1 MIVLRKRQMGMKWRR
16 LFAVV
21 CIGFLGVLYAAPVH
35 ADLEEIQ
42 IEEQL
47 ASRLQRYLD
56 GIYGDG
62 NFLVRV
68 DVTVTSPRYE
78 VRYTKQSDAKV
89 REEPQGK
96 VNILPGYPIIKNLGP
111 DSLNKLPFDS
121 ITTLIRPQIQKI
133 VVDVVAEK
141 SFPKGQVGR
150 AQQLIREVVGLQNG
164 RDSINVSYRPFSE
177 TAPATQK
184 IEIVQAP
191 QPFKTFQNLF
201 YGLMLIFVLVFI
213 LVYTWLQIKST
224 AVVKSLSGLAAAGGS
239 SGSGSGGPSV
249 SVNPS
254 FEMPKGSGSSG
265 DVKLS
270 SGAQVKR
277 YFDFIGD
284 DNIDKL
290 QHLLKTENLGLENI
304 SAIVAFLSPD
314 LAAKLLASMD
324 IKVVAQISVS
334 LLDQR
339 MMPRATMDKLEAH
352 IRSSVECL
360 AGGEPRFQQLVG
372 CFSGPIKKSLLAMLS
387 SNAPDVYRRVRPYVL
402 LFEDIK
408 LLSDDEIKIL
418 LSDVRMELFAVA
430 LASVD
435 EATYARVDQN
445 LTKSARDMIAQYL
458 DLRGGSV
465 SAEDI
470 ARAQDTV
477 LATIA
482 RLESEGKLQ
491 LKSKLV
497 A

>member
-1 MIVLRKRQMGMKWRR
+1 
-16 LFAVV
+16 
-21 CIGFLGVLYAAPVH
+21 
-35 ADLEEIQ
+35 
-42 IEEQL
+42 
-47 ASRLQRYLD
+47 
-56 GIYGDG
+56 
-62 NFLVRV
+62 
-68 DVTVTSPRYE
+68 
-78 VRYTKQSDAKV
+78 
-89 REEPQGK
+89 
-96 VNILPGYPIIKNLGP
+96 
-111 DSLNKLPFDS
+111 
-121 ITTLIRPQIQKI
+121 
-133 VVDVVAEK
+133 
-141 SFPKGQVGR
+141 
-150 AQQLIREVVGLQNG
+150 
-164 RDSINVSYRPFSE
+164 
-177 TAPATQK
+177 
-184 IEIVQAP
+184 
-191 QPFKTFQNLF
+191 
-201 YGLMLIFVLVFI
+201 
-213 LVYTWLQIKST
+213 
-224 AVVKSLSGLAAAGGS
+224 
-239 SGSGSGGPSV
+239 
-249 SVNPS
+249 
-254 FEMPKGSGSSG
+254 
-265 DVKLS
+265 
-270 SGAQVKR
+270 
-277 YFDFIGD
+277 
-284 DNIDKL
+284 
-290 QHLLKTENLGLENI
+290 LENI

-324 IKVVAQISVS
+324 IKVVAQISIS

-372 CFSGPIKKSLLAMLS
+372 CFSGPIKKSLLSMLS

-458 DLRGGSV
+458 DLRGGSI

-470 ARAQDTV
+470 ARAQDTI

>member
-1 MIVLRKRQMGMKWRR
+1 MISFRKREAGMKWRR
-16 LFAVV
+16 LLAVV
-21 CIGFLGVLYAAPVH
+21 CLGFSVVYASPVF

-89 REEPQGK
+89 REEPQSK
-96 VNILPGYPIIKNLGP
+96 VNILPGYPVIKNLGP
-111 DSLNKLPFDS
+111 DNMNKLPFDS

-133 VVDVVAEK
+133 VVDVVADK

-150 AQQLIREVVGLQNG
+150 AQQLIREVVGLQDG
-164 RDSINVSYRPFSE
+164 RDAINVSYRPFNEE
-177 TAPATQK
+177 TPSTQK

-213 LVYTWLQIKST
+213 VIYAWLQTKNT
-224 AVVKSLSGLAAAGGS
+224 AVFKSLSGLASAAG
-239 SGSGSGGPSV
+239 GSGSGGGTSV
-249 SVNPS
+249 SVNPT
-254 FEMPKGSGSSG
+254 FEMPKGSSSSG
-265 DVKLS
+265 GDLKLS
-270 SGAQVKR
+270 SSAQVKR

-284 DNIDKL
+284 DNVDKL
-290 QHLLKTENLGLENI
+290 QHVLKTENLGLENI
-304 SAIVAFLSPD
+304 AAIVAFLPPD
-314 LAAKLLASMD
+314 LAAKILSSMD

-334 LLDQR
+334 LLEQR

-352 IRSSVECL
+352 IRASVECL
-360 AGGEPRFQQLVG
+360 AGGESRFQQLVSEL
-372 CFSGPIKKSLLAMLS
+372 SGPTKKALLDMLS
-387 SNAPDVYRRVRPYVL
+387 SNAPDVYRRVRPHVL
-402 LFEDIK
+402 LFDDIR
-408 LLSDDEIKIL
+408 LLSDDEMKVL
-418 LSDVRMELFAVA
+418 LSDVRMDVFSVA
-430 LASVD
+430 LAAVD

-465 SAEDI
+465 SKEDI
-470 ARAQDTV
+470 ARAQDV
-477 LATIA
+477 ILATVA
-482 RLESEGKLQ
+482 KLESEGKLH
-491 LKSKLV
+491 LKNKLV